1 MLEYRDGDTR
11 VHVDSTAELE
21 RELQHRIQA
30 ALGLP
35 AGSSGVIVGT
45 GLVLVKVARENLT
58 AGHRGLI
65 LGVLISMG
73 LGGNLYHIL
82 ES

>member
-1 MLEYRDGDTR
+1 MMTPDT
-11 VHVDSTAELE
+11 ELE
-21 RELQHRIQA
+21 RELQHRIHF
-30 ALGLP
+30 ALDLP
-35 AGSSGVIVGT
+35 AGSVGVVVGT

-58 AGHRGLI
+58 AGQRSLI